1 MPPAGPDHD
10 GVRYRVLGPLAA
22 ISQETRVE
30 LGGKRQRLVLA
41 VLLANANRVISQ
53 DALIDAVWNGVLP
66 DSGARSLHT
75 YVSVLRK
82 ALEGGI
88 EREGGGYVLHVEP
101 ARLDALRFEELIAE
115 GRSKTE
121 VDAPEAALLLRRG
134 LGLWTGTAFGDLGH
148 EPALLETA
156 ERLAGE
162 RVAALEM
169 RFEVD
174 LLLGRHEQII
184 PEIEALLREEPYRE
198 HLAGMLM
205 LALYRSGRQ
214 VEALRMYRN
223 MRERLVEEL
232 GIEPGHEL
240 QDLELR
246 ILERDTALLTVSTG
260 VAARDQEEVHGA
272 RGYEVHEPIGQTGFG
287 DRFRGF
293 HGTMAREVS
302 VLVIDEALANAPQ
315 FVRQF
320 EAEMQS
326 VSRLEHPHLAPV
338 FDYWRDPQN
347 AYVIT
352 PFYRGGTL
360 ESAIADRPLTLGAAI
375 RLADQLAAAIGFL
388 HRQGHAHGAISAA
401 SVFLDGELN
410 AYLTDTGLPRISGRG
425 RQIGAADDVQQLGA
439 LIFQV
444 LTLRRPD
451 GVTTV
456 SEWRSELPSDLDHA
470 VSRALHPEPNL
481 RYHRIEEFARALRQS
496 AGLDVMAVP
505 GEGIGD
511 VERRNPYK
519 GLRAFQEA
527 DASDFHGRD
536 ALVAEMVEALTSSRL
551 VAVVGPS
558 GSGKSSAVRA
568 GLVPQLRR
576 GAIPSSENWF
586 ITEMFP
592 GAHPFEALE
601 SALLRVAVTRPVD
614 LYETLTATA
623 NGLARVVGDLLQPGE
638 SEVLIVVDQFEEL
651 FSMVSSPS
659 DRQQF
664 LNALVGATDHES
676 RLRIVLTL
684 RADFFDQPLLYPEFA
699 EKFRSNVVAVSP
711 PTRDGLARAISQP
724 ALGAG
729 VSLEPGLVSRI
740 VDDVREQPGGLPLL
754 QFSLTEL
761 FARRENE
768 ILTLDSYRATGGV
781 GGALAKRAEETYS
794 SLSSQGREA
803 ARQLFLR
810 LVTVDELADD
820 TRRRVRQSELLGLDV
835 DRTVMSDT
843 MQQFGAL
850 RFLSFDRDAA
860 SRAPTVELAH
870 EALLREWSRLKTWI
884 DERREDL
891 LIHRRI
897 QITVQDWLERG
908 KDSSYLLRGSR
919 LEQALLWVD
928 RTDIAVSNEEMS
940 LIEASIEAEKREE
953 AERLALEEKAAR
965 RRKAVVWVLAGGLV
979 VAGVLGAVALDR
991 SQNARITAAEA
1002 TARELSAAAIAAIE
1016 EDPELGILLSLEAMA
1031 STDSVGVESVPE
1043 AASALRTTL
1052 AEMRIEARLPTGFQA
1067 IAYGQDGTTIIT
1079 DDTEAPSALHLIDA
1093 ETTNP
1098 IATWDAEDVSGFP
1111 PAEVLTTGTS
1121 PIDGQVVVSWSAPDH
1136 PMGTNRLDPGLAL
1149 SDDDQMVALSFHDP
1163 STLELGRTLWG
1174 EPGLYWEPTFG
1185 AGGLVSAA
1193 LAGLTPVGR
1202 AYVWG
1207 VETGEVVYIHESDD
1221 PEAQIW
1227 DAEFI
1232 PGTTVLL
1239 LMYGPDDHAV
1249 PGRIV
1254 AVEGTTSEELWSLT
1268 IPGDPVILDVSPD
1281 GSTLAIGYETNSI
1294 QIWDVDSQEFQLDIE
1309 HQNPQTLTWSAD
1321 GARLAVS
1328 GFDGNVTIFDRDLDW
1343 ESSLI
1348 LTGHKASVFGT
1359 AFHPNRETLISVS
1372 IDGDARAWNVTKAG
1386 EQDDVAFDTGS
1397 PVGQFFLGPG
1407 DNRVIAGTQEAG
1419 VNTVDLASGEVE
1431 AILPIPSPFHFS
1443 PSESLA
1449 TVVGNMDDGR
1459 GAVVDAASGR
1469 VTRVFPQCLSPRAIS
1484 PQERLVVLDAVQA
1497 CGSDG
1502 TDTPSQVLDLD
1513 SGEVLIDLG
1522 RRMVFKA
1529 VFSPSNTFDGE
1540 RYVVVNIN
1548 SVIIEIYSLEDG
1560 QSVAS
1565 YSLDD
1570 LRAEGFLVLSLDP
1583 QGRYLGIGG
1592 AHSRPLVIDMVAI
1605 MSGAPKMDAVVF
1617 DLEAHKAGIPQVRV
1631 TSDGLV
1637 ASAPFDGVYRV
1648 WDIATEELQ
1657 FEIRVD
1663 GLVDQGA
1670 AQFTWDGT
1678 QLAYEDAD
1686 GVIRFTPI
1694 DNHEVIARAR
1704 AALTRTLTDDEC
1716 RQYLHTA
1723 SCPGS

>member
-1 MPPAGPDHD
+1 M
-10 GVRYRVLGPLAA
+10 
-22 ISQETRVE
+22 
-30 LGGKRQRLVLA
+30 VLA

-75 YVSVLRK
+75 YVSLLRK

-101 ARLDALRFEELIAE
+101 ERLDALRFEELIAE
-115 GRSKTE
+115 GRSMTE
-121 VDAPEAALLLRRG
+121 VDAAEAALLLRRG

-162 RVAALEM
+162 RVAALET
-169 RFEVD
+169 RFEAD
-174 LLLGRHEQII
+174 LLLQRHELII
-184 PEIEALLREEPYRE
+184 PEIEALLREEPFRE

-214 VEALRMYRN
+214 VEALRMYRD

-240 QDLELR
+240 QSLELR
-246 ILERDTALLTVSTG
+246 ILERDAALLASSTEVG
-260 VAARDQEEVHGA
+260 ASRQDEVHGA
-272 RGYEVHEPIGQTGFG
+272 RGYEVHEPIGRTEFG

-302 VLVIDEALANAPQ
+302 VLVIDETLANTPL

-338 FDYWRDPQN
+338 FDYWRDPHN

-352 PFYRGGTL
+352 PFYQGGTL
-360 ESAIADRPLTLGAAI
+360 DSAIADRPLTLGGAI

-388 HRQGHAHGAISAA
+388 HRHGSGHGAISAA
-401 SVFLDGELN
+401 SVFLDEELN
-410 AYLTDTGLPRISGRG
+410 AYLTDSGLSRISGPG
-425 RQIGAADDVQQLGA
+425 SQIGAADDVHQLGA
-439 LIFQV
+439 LIYQV

-481 RYHRIEEFARALRQS
+481 RYRRIEEFARALRQS

-527 DASDFHGRD
+527 DALDFHGRD

-568 GLVPQLRR
+568 GLVPQLRL
-576 GAIPSSENWF
+576 GAVPSSENWL

-601 SALLRVAVTRPVD
+601 AALLRVAVARPVD
-614 LYETLTATA
+614 LYDTLTADA
-623 NGLARVVGDLLQPGE
+623 SGLTRIVDQLLPADE

-651 FSMVSSPS
+651 FSMVASTS

-664 LNALVGATDHES
+664 LNALLFATDHES

-684 RADFFDQPLLYPEFA
+684 RADFFDQPLQYPEFA
-699 EKFRSNVVAVSP
+699 DKFRSNVVAVSP

-729 VSLEPGLVSRI
+729 VSLEPGLVTRI

-754 QFSLTEL
+754 QFALTEL

-768 ILTLDSYRATGGV
+768 ILTLDSYSASGGV

-908 KDSSYLLRGSR
+908 EDPSYLLRGSR

-928 RTDIAVSNEEMS
+928 RTDIAVSNEETS

-953 AERLALEEKAAR
+953 AERLALENKAVR
-965 RRKAVVWVLAGGLV
+965 RRKAVVGVLAGGLV

-991 SQNARITAAEA
+991 SQNARVTAAEA
-1002 TARELSAAAIAAIE
+1002 TARELSAAAIAAID

-1031 STDSVGVESVPE
+1031 ATDSVGVENVPE

-1052 AEMRIEARLPTGFQA
+1052 AQMRIEARLPTGFQA
-1067 IAYGQDGTTIIT
+1067 ITYVLDGTTIIT
-1079 DDTEAPSALHLIDA
+1079 DDSETPSALHLVDA
-1093 ETTNP
+1093 VTTNP
-1098 IATWDAEDVSGFP
+1098 LATWDAAEVDGFSL
-1111 PAEVLTTGTS
+1111 AEVLTVVSS
-1121 PIDGQVVVSWSAPDH
+1121 PIDGEVMVSWSAPGS
-1136 PMGTNRLDPGLAL
+1136 PLQTSRLDTDLTLGEDA
-1149 SDDDQMVALSFHDP
+1149 QMVALSLHDP
-1163 STLELGRTLWG
+1163 STLELSRTFWG
-1174 EPGLYWEPTFG
+1174 EAGTYWAASLGE
-1185 AGGLVSAA
+1185 GGLVSSA
-1193 LAGLTPVGR
+1193 LQSLSGEGR
-1202 AYVWG
+1202 AYVWDL
-1207 VETGEVVYIHESDD
+1207 ETGAVVYIHESDD
-1221 PEAQIW
+1221 PATEIW

-1232 PGTTVLL
+1232 PGTSALL
-1239 LMYGPDDHAV
+1239 LLHAPSQDLAI

-1254 AVEGTTSEELWSLT
+1254 AVDAMTSEELWTQTMTGAPEL
-1268 IPGDPVILDVSPD
+1268 LDVSPD
-1281 GSTLAIGYETNSI
+1281 GSTLVIGDLDNKKI
-1294 QIWDVDSQEFQLDIE
+1294 QIWDVDSLELELDSE
-1309 HQNPQTLTWSAD
+1309 HQDPQTLTWSAD
-1321 GARLAVS
+1321 STRLAVS
-1328 GFDGNVTIFDRDLDW
+1328 GNDGNVTIFDRELGW
-1343 ESSLI
+1343 EPSLV
-1348 LTGHKASVFGT
+1348 LTGHKASVWGT
-1359 AFHPNRETLISVS
+1359 AFHPNLETLVAVS
-1372 IDGDARAWNVTKAG
+1372 IDGDARVWNVTKTG
-1386 EQDDVAFDTGS
+1386 EQGDVAIDTGS
-1397 PVGQFFLGPG
+1397 PVGQFFLGEG
-1407 DNRVIAGTQEAG
+1407 NHRVIAGTQAKG
-1419 VNTVDLASGEVE
+1419 VKTVALASGVEE
-1431 AILPIPSPFHFS
+1431 AILSIPSPFHFS
-1443 PSESLA
+1443 PSESLT

-1459 GAVVDAASGR
+1459 GAVVDAASGE
-1469 VTRVFPQCLSPRAIS
+1469 VTRVFPECLSPRAIS
-1484 PQERLVVLDAVQA
+1484 PDERLVVLNAIEDV
-1497 CGSDG
+1497 CRDL
-1502 TDTPSQVLDLD
+1502 TDTPSQVLDLAT
-1513 SGEVLIDLG
+1513 EQMLIDLG
-1522 RRMVFKA
+1522 PRFVFKA
-1529 VFSPSNTFDGE
+1529 VFSPSETFDGE
-1540 RYVVVNIN
+1540 RYVVVNIDYTL
-1548 SVIIEIYSLEDG
+1548 IEVYSLEDG
-1560 QSVAS
+1560 QLVAS

-1570 LRAEGFLVLSLDP
+1570 LRAEAFLVLSLDP

-1592 AHSRPLVIDMVAI
+1592 NQSRPLVIDMVAL

-1617 DLEAHKAGIPQVRV
+1617 DLEAHKTSVPQVRV

-1657 FEIRVD
+1657 FEIRVE

-1686 GVIRFTPI
+1686 GVIRFTPL
-1694 DNHEVIARAR
+1694 DNDEVIARAR
-1704 AALTRTLTDDEC
+1704 AALTRGLTDDEC
-1716 RQYLHTA
+1716 RQYLHTEN
-1723 SCPGS
+1723 CRGS